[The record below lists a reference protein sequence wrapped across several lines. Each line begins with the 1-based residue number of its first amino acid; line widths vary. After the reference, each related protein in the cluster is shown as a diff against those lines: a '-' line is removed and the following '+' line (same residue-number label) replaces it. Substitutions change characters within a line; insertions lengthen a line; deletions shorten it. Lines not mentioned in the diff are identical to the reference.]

1 MTFPILFFIRFSRLL
16 LMLCSIMECLH
27 YTLFF
32 SFSQYFGKRKL
43 WRLQF
48 YKKKT
53 ENNPNGLC
61 RIFLRCFPVCS
72 RTKKGSLFFSG
83 FLGYSFYARR
93 TSNSHHKRY
102 SYSLLGPG
110 TLTAHRRFH
119 LVLLHSCPD
128 TVHGVL
134 LRKTQTSTS
143 LIEGSFAMKKPSD
156 WHHPRCS
163 GLRVQGT
170 AISPAAHCLVYG
182 ISGGMSRILWWA
194 DGSSVRPGGSV
205 GPHAAS

>member
-16 LMLCSIMECLH
+16 LVSWQYYGMFTLYPIFFVLTIVRGKKAREF
-27 YTLFF
+27 LFF
-32 SFSQYFGKRKL
+32 VRKKEV
-43 WRLQF
+43 W
-48 YKKKT
+48 
-53 ENNPNGLC
+53 G
-61 RIFLRCFPVCS
+61 
-72 RTKKGSLFFSG
+72 SG
-83 FLGYSFYARR
+83 FLGFSFYARR
-93 TSNSHHKRY
+93 TSNSHHERY

-182 ISGGMSRILWWA
+182 ISEGMSRNL
-194 DGSSVRPGGSV
+194 
-205 GPHAAS
+205 

>member
-16 LMLCSIMECLH
+16 LVSWQYYGMFTLYPIFFVLTIVRGKKAREF
-27 YTLFF
+27 LFF
-32 SFSQYFGKRKL
+32 VRKKEV
-43 WRLQF
+43 W
-48 YKKKT
+48 
-53 ENNPNGLC
+53 G
-61 RIFLRCFPVCS
+61 
-72 RTKKGSLFFSG
+72 SG
-83 FLGYSFYARR
+83 FLGFSFLCAPHFELSPR
-93 TSNSHHKRY
+93 T
-102 SYSLLGPG
+102 LLLQP

-143 LIEGSFAMKKPSD
+143 LIEGSFAMKEPSD

-182 ISGGMSRILWWA
+182 ISEGMSRNL
-194 DGSSVRPGGSV
+194 
-205 GPHAAS
+205 

>member
-53 ENNPNGLC
+53 ENNTNGLY

-93 TSNSHHKRY
+93 TSNSHHERY

-110 TLTAHRRFH
+110 TLTAHKSFC

-128 TVHGVL
+128 TVHRFL

-143 LIEGSFAMKKPSD
+143 LIEGSFAMKEPSD

-170 AISPAAHCLVYG
+170 AISPAARKLYDMCWSVCELSIYIH
-182 ISGGMSRILWWA
+182 ILTHTYT
-194 DGSSVRPGGSV
+194 SFHV
-205 GPHAAS
+205 

>member
-1 MTFPILFFIRFSRLL
+1 MTSPILFFIRFSRLL

-53 ENNPNGLC
+53 ENNTNGLY

-182 ISGGMSRILWWA
+182 ISGGMSRILW
-194 DGSSVRPGGSV
+194 
-205 GPHAAS
+205 

>member
-1 MTFPILFFIRFSRLL
+1 MY
-16 LMLCSIMECLH
+16 E
-27 YTLFF
+27 
-32 SFSQYFGKRKL
+32 KRKSGVQASL
-43 WRLQF
+43 D
-48 YKKKT
+48 
-53 ENNPNGLC
+53 
-61 RIFLRCFPVCS
+61 FL
-72 RTKKGSLFFSG
+72 
-83 FLGYSFYARR
+83 FYARR

-170 AISPAAHCLVYG
+170 AISPAARMFQLYRVCADLSSIMLAIRLQPSDKALLFTALSESFPVKKGTAHN
-182 ISGGMSRILWWA
+182 SRQ
-194 DGSSVRPGGSV
+194 
-205 GPHAAS
+205 

>member
-16 LMLCSIMECLH
+16 LVSWQYYGMFTLYPIFFVLTIVRGKKAREF
-27 YTLFF
+27 LFF
-32 SFSQYFGKRKL
+32 VRKRKSGVQASL
-43 WRLQF
+43 D
-48 YKKKT
+48 
-53 ENNPNGLC
+53 
-61 RIFLRCFPVCS
+61 FL
-72 RTKKGSLFFSG
+72 
-83 FLGYSFYARR
+83 FYARR

-156 WHHPRCS
+156 WHHPLCS

-182 ISGGMSRILWWA
+182 ISEGMSRNL
-194 DGSSVRPGGSV
+194 
-205 GPHAAS
+205 

>member
-16 LMLCSIMECLH
+16 LVSWQYYGMFTLYPIFFVLTIVRGKKAREF
-27 YTLFF
+27 LFF
-32 SFSQYFGKRKL
+32 VRKKEV
-43 WRLQF
+43 W
-48 YKKKT
+48 
-53 ENNPNGLC
+53 G
-61 RIFLRCFPVCS
+61 
-72 RTKKGSLFFSG
+72 SG
-83 FLGYSFYARR
+83 FLGFSFYARR
-93 TSNSHHKRY
+93 TSNSHHERY

-143 LIEGSFAMKKPSD
+143 LIEGSFAMKEPSD

-182 ISGGMSRILWWA
+182 ISEGMSRNL
-194 DGSSVRPGGSV
+194 
-205 GPHAAS
+205 

>member
-16 LMLCSIMECLH
+16 LVSWQYYGMLTLYPIFFVLTIVRGKKAREF
-27 YTLFF
+27 LFF
-32 SFSQYFGKRKL
+32 VRK
-43 WRLQF
+43 
-48 YKKKT
+48 K
-53 ENNPNGLC
+53 E
-61 RIFLRCFPVCS
+61 VC
-72 RTKKGSLFFSG
+72 GSG
-83 FLGYSFYARR
+83 FLGFSFYARR
-93 TSNSHHKRY
+93 TSNSHHERY

-143 LIEGSFAMKKPSD
+143 LIEGSFAMKEPSD

-182 ISGGMSRILWWA
+182 ISEGMSRNL
-194 DGSSVRPGGSV
+194 
-205 GPHAAS
+205 

>member
-1 MTFPILFFIRFSRLL
+1 MVQASLD
-16 LMLCSIMECLH
+16 
-27 YTLFF
+27 
-32 SFSQYFGKRKL
+32 
-43 WRLQF
+43 
-48 YKKKT
+48 
-53 ENNPNGLC
+53 
-61 RIFLRCFPVCS
+61 FL
-72 RTKKGSLFFSG
+72 
-83 FLGYSFYARR
+83 FYARR

-143 LIEGSFAMKKPSD
+143 LIEGSFAMKEPSD

-170 AISPAAHCLVYG
+170 AISPAARNLIIDSETRFVKVQTEINQFILSVQYCTAPFLVLRRVKL
-182 ISGGMSRILWWA
+182 I
-194 DGSSVRPGGSV
+194 
-205 GPHAAS
+205 

>member
-1 MTFPILFFIRFSRLL
+1 
-16 LMLCSIMECLH
+16 MECLH

-61 RIFLRCFPVCS
+61 RIFLRCFPVCF

-182 ISGGMSRILWWA
+182 ISQGMSRNFCVE
-194 DGSSVRPGGSV
+194 DGRKQRAARRVCGAARCFLTLMNVRWGGL
-205 GPHAAS
+205 ASHCPWRL

>member
-1 MTFPILFFIRFSRLL
+1 MY
-16 LMLCSIMECLH
+16 E
-27 YTLFF
+27 
-32 SFSQYFGKRKL
+32 KRKSGVQASL
-43 WRLQF
+43 D
-48 YKKKT
+48 
-53 ENNPNGLC
+53 
-61 RIFLRCFPVCS
+61 FL
-72 RTKKGSLFFSG
+72 
-83 FLGYSFYARR
+83 FYARR
-93 TSNSHHKRY
+93 TSNSHHERY

-182 ISGGMSRILWWA
+182 ISEGMSRNFCVE
-194 DGSSVRPGGSV
+194 DGRKQRAARRLPDIDEREVGRARFALPLEVITIALTFCVTLRSAVREF
-205 GPHAAS
+205 AN

>member
-1 MTFPILFFIRFSRLL
+1 MY
-16 LMLCSIMECLH
+16 E
-27 YTLFF
+27 
-32 SFSQYFGKRKL
+32 KRKSGVQASL
-43 WRLQF
+43 D
-48 YKKKT
+48 
-53 ENNPNGLC
+53 
-61 RIFLRCFPVCS
+61 FL
-72 RTKKGSLFFSG
+72 
-83 FLGYSFYARR
+83 FYARR

-205 GPHAAS
+205 GETCGGEGSLRIALGGYNDSTAFLHYFKECCKRICELKYWYSTSIIYSKARK

>member
-1 MTFPILFFIRFSRLL
+1 MY
-16 LMLCSIMECLH
+16 E
-27 YTLFF
+27 
-32 SFSQYFGKRKL
+32 KRKSGVQASL
-43 WRLQF
+43 D
-48 YKKKT
+48 
-53 ENNPNGLC
+53 
-61 RIFLRCFPVCS
+61 FL
-72 RTKKGSLFFSG
+72 
-83 FLGYSFYARR
+83 FYARR

-182 ISGGMSRILWWA
+182 ISEGMSRNFCVE
-194 DGSSVRPGGSV
+194 DGRKQRAALGGYNDSTAFL
-205 GPHAAS
+205 HYFKECCKRICELKYWYSTSIIYSKARK

>member
-1 MTFPILFFIRFSRLL
+1 MY
-16 LMLCSIMECLH
+16 E
-27 YTLFF
+27 
-32 SFSQYFGKRKL
+32 KRKSVVQASL
-43 WRLQF
+43 D
-48 YKKKT
+48 
-53 ENNPNGLC
+53 
-61 RIFLRCFPVCS
+61 FL
-72 RTKKGSLFFSG
+72 
-83 FLGYSFYARR
+83 FYARR
-93 TSNSHHKRY
+93 TSNSHHERY

-143 LIEGSFAMKKPSD
+143 LIEGSFAMKEPSD

-170 AISPAAHCLVYG
+170 AISPAVRKLYDLVFCFLSQSSIHG
-182 ISGGMSRILWWA
+182 RGFFVKQIEVSLSDTISYTFQTGSCIL
-194 DGSSVRPGGSV
+194 
-205 GPHAAS
+205 PHFRVWDRRYVPTLP

>member
-16 LMLCSIMECLH
+16 LVSWQYYGMFTLYPIFFVLTIVRGKSAGVSIL
-27 YTLFF
+27 L
-32 SFSQYFGKRKL
+32 RKV
-43 WRLQF
+43 WVRA
-48 YKKKT
+48 
-53 ENNPNGLC
+53 
-61 RIFLRCFPVCS
+61 
-72 RTKKGSLFFSG
+72 SLKF
-83 FLGYSFYARR
+83 SFYARHFELYER
-93 TSNSHHKRY
+93 C

-143 LIEGSFAMKKPSD
+143 LIEGSFAMKEPSD

-182 ISGGMSRILWWA
+182 ISEGMSRNL
-194 DGSSVRPGGSV
+194 
-205 GPHAAS
+205 

>member
-16 LMLCSIMECLH
+16 LVSWQYYGMFTLYPIFFVLTIVRGKKAREF
-27 YTLFF
+27 LFF
-32 SFSQYFGKRKL
+32 VRK
-43 WRLQF
+43 
-48 YKKKT
+48 K
-53 ENNPNGLC
+53 E
-61 RIFLRCFPVCS
+61 VC
-72 RTKKGSLFFSG
+72 GSG
-83 FLGYSFYARR
+83 FLGFSFLCR
-93 TSNSHHKRY
+93 SNSHHKRY

-182 ISGGMSRILWWA
+182 ISEGMSRNL
-194 DGSSVRPGGSV
+194 
-205 GPHAAS
+205 

>member
-1 MTFPILFFIRFSRLL
+1 MY
-16 LMLCSIMECLH
+16 E
-27 YTLFF
+27 
-32 SFSQYFGKRKL
+32 KRKSVVQASL
-43 WRLQF
+43 D
-48 YKKKT
+48 
-53 ENNPNGLC
+53 
-61 RIFLRCFPVCS
+61 FL
-72 RTKKGSLFFSG
+72 
-83 FLGYSFYARR
+83 FYARR
-93 TSNSHHKRY
+93 TSNSHHERY

-143 LIEGSFAMKKPSD
+143 LIEGSFAMKEPSD

-170 AISPAAHCLVYG
+170 AISPAARNLLYSLENILSIHSGQVTENSGTLLCEKGKYYIILKVYAVYCFCDHTG
-182 ISGGMSRILWWA
+182 I
-194 DGSSVRPGGSV
+194 
-205 GPHAAS
+205 

>member
-16 LMLCSIMECLH
+16 LVSWQYYGMFTLYPIFFVLTIVRGKKAREF
-27 YTLFF
+27 LFF
-32 SFSQYFGKRKL
+32 VRKKEV
-43 WRLQF
+43 W
-48 YKKKT
+48 
-53 ENNPNGLC
+53 G
-61 RIFLRCFPVCS
+61 
-72 RTKKGSLFFSG
+72 SG
-83 FLGYSFYARR
+83 FLGFSFYARR
-93 TSNSHHKRY
+93 TSNSHHERY

-128 TVHGVL
+128 TVHRVL

-143 LIEGSFAMKKPSD
+143 LIEGSFAMKEPSD

-182 ISGGMSRILWWA
+182 ISEGMSRNL
-194 DGSSVRPGGSV
+194 
-205 GPHAAS
+205 

>member
-16 LMLCSIMECLH
+16 LVSWQYYGMF
-27 YTLFF
+27 TLYPIFF
-32 SFSQYFGKRKL
+32 VLTIVRGRKRGSFYFLYEKRKSGVQASL
-43 WRLQF
+43 D
-48 YKKKT
+48 
-53 ENNPNGLC
+53 
-61 RIFLRCFPVCS
+61 FL
-72 RTKKGSLFFSG
+72 
-83 FLGYSFYARR
+83 FYARR
-93 TSNSHHKRY
+93 TSNSHHERY

-143 LIEGSFAMKKPSD
+143 LIEGSFAMKEPSD

-182 ISGGMSRILWWA
+182 ISEGMSRNL
-194 DGSSVRPGGSV
+194 
-205 GPHAAS
+205 

>member
-1 MTFPILFFIRFSRLL
+1 
-16 LMLCSIMECLH
+16 MLCSIMECLH

-43 WRLQF
+43 WILQF

-53 ENNPNGLC
+53 ENNTNGLY

-182 ISGGMSRILWWA
+182 ISGGMSRILW
-194 DGSSVRPGGSV
+194 
-205 GPHAAS
+205 

>member
-16 LMLCSIMECLH
+16 LVSWQYYGMFTLYPIFFVLTIVRGKKAREF
-27 YTLFF
+27 LFF
-32 SFSQYFGKRKL
+32 VRK
-43 WRLQF
+43 
-48 YKKKT
+48 K
-53 ENNPNGLC
+53 E
-61 RIFLRCFPVCS
+61 VC
-72 RTKKGSLFFSG
+72 GSG
-83 FLGYSFYARR
+83 FLGFSFLCAR
-93 TSNSHHKRY
+93 SALNAHHKRY
-102 SYSLLGPG
+102 PGSLLSSGS
-110 TLTAHRRFH
+110 LTAHERFP

-143 LIEGSFAMKKPSD
+143 LIEGSFAMKEPSD

-182 ISGGMSRILWWA
+182 ISEGMSRNL
-194 DGSSVRPGGSV
+194 
-205 GPHAAS
+205 

>member
-16 LMLCSIMECLH
+16 LVSWQYYGMFTLYPIFFVLTIVRGKKAREF
-27 YTLFF
+27 LFF
-32 SFSQYFGKRKL
+32 VRK
-43 WRLQF
+43 
-48 YKKKT
+48 K
-53 ENNPNGLC
+53 E
-61 RIFLRCFPVCS
+61 VC
-72 RTKKGSLFFSG
+72 GSG
-83 FLGYSFYARR
+83 FLGFSFYARR
-93 TSNSHHKRY
+93 TSNSHHERY

-143 LIEGSFAMKKPSD
+143 LIEGSFAMKEPSD

-182 ISGGMSRILWWA
+182 ISEGMSRNL
-194 DGSSVRPGGSV
+194 
-205 GPHAAS
+205 

>member
-1 MTFPILFFIRFSRLL
+1 MY
-16 LMLCSIMECLH
+16 E
-27 YTLFF
+27 
-32 SFSQYFGKRKL
+32 KRKSGVQASL
-43 WRLQF
+43 D
-48 YKKKT
+48 
-53 ENNPNGLC
+53 
-61 RIFLRCFPVCS
+61 FL
-72 RTKKGSLFFSG
+72 
-83 FLGYSFYARR
+83 FYARR

-182 ISGGMSRILWWA
+182 ISEGMSRNFCVE
-194 DGSSVRPGGSV
+194 DGRKQREVGRARFALPLDFITIALTFCVTLRSAVREFV
-205 GPHAAS
+205 N

>member
-16 LMLCSIMECLH
+16 LVSWQYYGMFTLYPIFFVLTIVRGKKAREF
-27 YTLFF
+27 LFF
-32 SFSQYFGKRKL
+32 VR
-43 WRLQF
+43 
-48 YKKKT
+48 
-53 ENNPNGLC
+53 
-61 RIFLRCFPVCS
+61 
-72 RTKKGSLFFSG
+72 KKGSLWFRLPWIFF
-83 FLGYSFYARR
+83 FMRAAL
-93 TSNSHHKRY
+93 SNSHHKRY

-182 ISGGMSRILWWA
+182 ISEGMSRNL
-194 DGSSVRPGGSV
+194 
-205 GPHAAS
+205 